1 MRVALLS
8 DIHDH
13 ITHLLQALI
22 AAREQGCTHLLYMGD
37 MARISTFRT
46 LREEWPYAID
56 LVFGNNEYERA
67 AFQRAAQQWHSTT
80 LHGDF
85 ADLVLGGRHIFFTH
99 FPWTAAKAAES
110 GGYDAVFFGHTHV
123 PEMQNTGNTL
133 LVNPGEVYGRQGTP
147 TIGVYD
153 TESNT
158 VRIITI

>member
-13 ITHLLQALI
+13 ITHLLQALL
-22 AAREQGCTHLLYMGD
+22 AAREHECTHLLYMGD
-37 MARISTFRT
+37 MARLSTFRT
-46 LREEWPYAID
+46 LREEWSYAID
-56 LVFGNNEYERA
+56 LVFGNNEYELA
-67 AFQRAAQQWHSTT
+67 AFQRAAQQWRSTT
-80 LHGDF
+80 LHGDS
-85 ADLVLGGRHIFFTH
+85 ADVMLDGRRIYLTH

-110 GGYDAVFFGHTHV
+110 GEYDAVFFGHTHV
-123 PEMQNTGNTL
+123 PEILNMGNTL
-133 LVNPGEVYGRQGTP
+133 IANPGEVYGRQGAP